1 MMIITSQEHR
11 DKETIE
17 AKRAAKDYEVVLS
30 PEFEIDGE
38 TYQVII
44 DGHHSFE
51 AARLDGVEPEFRVAT
66 NADCDA
72 LGMIELGKIDEFL
85 EAVYHGSD
93 YRDART
99 GKFAF

>member
-1 MMIITSQEHR
+1 MIITSQSHR
-11 DKETIE
+11 DEATIAE
-17 AKRAAKDYEVVLS
+17 KQATRDYEVTIS

-51 AARLDGVEPEFRVAT
+51 AALLDGVDPEFRIAT
-66 NADCDA
+66 SQDHDAIGLIAD
-72 LGMIELGKIDEFL
+72 GKVDEFL
-85 EAVYHGSD
+85 EAVYHGED
-93 YRDART
+93 YRDAYT

>member
-1 MMIITSQEHR
+1 MVITSQEHR
-11 DKETIE
+11 DEETVE

-30 PEFEIDGE
+30 PEFEIDGGV
-38 TYQVII
+38 YQVII

-51 AARLDGVEPEFRVAT
+51 AARLDGVDPEFRIAT

-72 LGMIELGKIDEFL
+72 LGMLQRGEIDQFF

-93 YRDART
+93 YRDAHT
-99 GKFAF
+99 GNFVF

>member
-1 MMIITSQEHR
+1 MIITSQSHR
-11 DKETIE
+11 DEETVE
-17 AKRAAKDYEVVLS
+17 AKRAAKDYEVTLS

-66 NADCDA
+66 SQDHDA
-72 LGMIELGKIDEFL
+72 IGMIERGEIDQFL
-85 EAVYHGSD
+85 EAVYHGED
-93 YRDART
+93 YRDAYT
-99 GKFAF
+99 GQFVW

>member
-1 MMIITSQEHR
+1 MLITSQDHR
-11 DKETIE
+11 DEETIE
-17 AKRAAKDYEVVLS
+17 AKRAAKDYAVTVS

-51 AARLDGVEPEFRVAT
+51 AAKLDGVEPEFVIAT
-66 NADCDA
+66 AQDHDA
-72 LGMIELGKIDEFL
+72 IGMIERGEIDQFL

-93 YRDART
+93 YRDPYT

>member
-1 MMIITSQEHR
+1 MLITSQDHR
-11 DKETIE
+11 DEETIE
-17 AKRAAKDYEVVLS
+17 AKRAAKDYAVTVS

-51 AARLDGVEPEFRVAT
+51 AAKLDGVEPEFVIAT
-66 NADCDA
+66 AQDHDA
-72 LGMIELGKIDEFL
+72 IGMIQRGEIDHFL

-93 YRDART
+93 YRDAYT